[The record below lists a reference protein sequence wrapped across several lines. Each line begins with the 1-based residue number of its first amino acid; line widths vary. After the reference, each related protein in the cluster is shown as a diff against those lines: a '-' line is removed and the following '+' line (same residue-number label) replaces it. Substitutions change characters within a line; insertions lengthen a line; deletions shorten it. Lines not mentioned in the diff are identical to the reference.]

1 MPAVLQASSG
11 LGPPSLAKPYG
22 FCYSTNTG
30 IDNYTTFNNDNIP
43 IIDEKDLTDISL
55 FKQLYFSGKCVDWQ
69 ITGEVSIVDRPVVR
83 RAGKKFDLAK
93 EISILFCYGFIFLVY
108 P

>member
-1 MPAVLQASSG
+1 MPAILQASSG

-22 FCYSTNTG
+22 FFYSTNTG

-55 FKQLYFSGKCVDWQ
+55 FKQLYFNGKCVDWQ
-69 ITGEVSIVDRPVVR
+69 ITGEVSIVDM
-83 RAGKKFDLAK
+83 GNGFSLLKFTNAKYCNRVHEGQPGFWWTDL
-93 EISILFCYGFIFLVY
+93 
-108 P
+108 